1 MPDYKALYFSMF
13 RACER
18 AVSILIEAQQQCEAR
33 YLDETDSPLPLIYIA
48 PGPTQENPPPDHPA
62 QEMAEHC
69 APQQPDETIADSHK
83 IPVQT

>member
-33 YLDETDSPLPLIYIA
+33 YLDETDSPLPLICIA
-48 PGPTQENPPPDHPA
+48 PGNPPPDHAA

-69 APQQPDETIADSHK
+69 APQQPDEAIADSHK
-83 IPVQT
+83 IPAQT